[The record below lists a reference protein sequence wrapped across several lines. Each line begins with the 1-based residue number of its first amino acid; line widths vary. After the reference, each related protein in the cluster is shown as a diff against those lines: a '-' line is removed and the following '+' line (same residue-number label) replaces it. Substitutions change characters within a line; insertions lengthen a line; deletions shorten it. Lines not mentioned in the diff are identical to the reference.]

1 MMNERRVF
9 LCMAGVDQ
17 ICLEQGQEPVRAWGE
32 GTGRVGR
39 EGQKQKMK
47 GQDEPAETE
56 SGSL

>member
-1 MMNERRVF
+1 
-9 LCMAGVDQ
+9 MAGVDQ

-32 GTGRVGR
+32 GTGTVGR